1 MGVDIK
7 RALLVIADIGGYTR
21 FMLATRMSLAHAHV
35 QIASLIE
42 AVLDGPER
50 LEMAKL
56 EGDAVFFHAPGATGA
71 DLEAEVAR
79 MRAKFEETKSKLVA
93 DRNCTCAACT
103 HLEDLTL
110 KFVAHE
116 GEVAY
121 HRVKENVELAG
132 VDVILLHRML
142 KNDVPVKEYVLLTES
157 ALTDQLRT
165 KASPLEH
172 DFEGIGHTVTHWVR
186 LEAIAQP
193 PPASPAPATG
203 WSALVEKVKLTA
215 RALPYYFRI
224 KKPLQGTRLMSEG
237 D

>member
-1 MGVDIK
+1 MDIK

-42 AVLDGPER
+42 AVLDGPEK
-50 LEMAKL
+50 LQMAKL

-71 DLEAEVAR
+71 DLEAEIGR
-79 MRAKFEETKSKLVA
+79 MRARFEERKSQLVA
-93 DRNCTCAACT
+93 DRNCSCAACT

-142 KNDVPVKEYVLLTES
+142 KNDVPVKEYVLLTDA
-157 ALTDQLRT
+157 ALTDTLRA
-165 KASPLEH
+165 KAAPLDH
-172 DFEGIGHTVTHWVR
+172 DFEGIGPTTTHWVR
-186 LEAIAQP
+186 LESIQAP
-193 PPASPAPATG
+193 PPSPATG
-203 WSALVEKVKLTA
+203 WGAFVEKVKLTA
-215 RALPYYFRI
+215 KALPYYFKI
-224 KKPLQGTRLMSEG
+224 KKPLEGTRLMSEG
-237 D
+237 E